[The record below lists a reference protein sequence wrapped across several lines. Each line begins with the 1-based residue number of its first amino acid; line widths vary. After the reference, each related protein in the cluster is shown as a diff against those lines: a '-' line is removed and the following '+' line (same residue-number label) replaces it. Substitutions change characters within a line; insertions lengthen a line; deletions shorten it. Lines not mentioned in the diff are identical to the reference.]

1 MVVLRVI
8 GWLLIAAALLALGWD
23 LFMWIHKG
31 HFEPSAAGLL
41 WYTLSPR
48 SFNFAE
54 HTVSGLISKSFW
66 ESLNRAVLAQPMLFV
81 AGIPGLLLALIARP
95 RRRRRFGR

>member
-1 MVVLRVI
+1 VVVLRVI
-8 GWLLIAAALLALGWD
+8 GWLLIVAALLALGWD
-23 LFMWIHKG
+23 LFMWINKG
-31 HFEPSAAGLL
+31 HFQPSAVGLL

-54 HTVSGLISKSFW
+54 HTVSGLFSKKFW
-66 ESLNRAVLAQPMLFV
+66 DSLNVLVLAQPMLFV
-81 AGIPGLLLALIARP
+81 AGIPGILLALIARP